1 MPVACAYLCSDAHA
15 IRPTCEVDA
24 CRSSRLQL
32 AVWLYSPP
40 NVISTYLE
48 VISDVQDAQALF
60 MSDMSTSAVA
70 DKVLALQ
77 NAAGIKAPLVNPRGS
92 GVKAITL
99 TGWGA
104 LAALTALITLIVGG
118 SYFAYKKYVSPDPS
132 YVMVSKSGDV

>member
-1 MPVACAYLCSDAHA
+1 MLA
-15 IRPTCEVDA
+15 IAVQWTMPTC
-24 CRSSRLQL
+24 CQTGPCCLL
-32 AVWLYSPP
+32 NNL
-40 NVISTYLE
+40 LG
-48 VISDVQDAQALF
+48 VQDAQALF
-60 MSDMSTSAVA
+60 MSDMSTSAMA

-118 SYFAYKKYVSPDPS
+118 SYFAYRKYVSPDPS